1 MEQQKVLKTTSAA
14 PMAFTEGVIWKQ
26 MLAFLVPI
34 MLGAFVQQMYNTVDS
49 MIVGRFLG
57 LEALAA
63 VGGSTSTLTTLLINF
78 FAGLSSGASVVIAQD
93 FGGGDRTRLTRSVQ
107 TAMLLGLFGGL
118 VLMAGGLL
126 LCGQVLAWMEVKDSV
141 MPLALRYLEIYLWGM
156 IPTAVY
162 NMGAAAL
169 NALGRS
175 RSSFTFLAVA
185 CVVNIL
191 LDLLMVGV
199 LDLGIGGA
207 AGATCIA
214 QLLSA
219 LLIAAALHR
228 QGMLEVKTWRL
239 DVRTLGR
246 IVRIGM
252 PGGLQSVLYSIS
264 NMVVQAAINQFSVS
278 YVAACTVYERL
289 EGLFWTLMTALGVAI
304 TTFAGQNYGAGKN
317 DRLRGSVRAAMA
329 IGMAM
334 AVGISAIYMVFSKPL
349 VLLFTDSAEA
359 LENTRELIWLLMPFC
374 FTYVATEV
382 LGGAIKGCGEAVRP
396 MVITL
401 LCICGVRVAWVLVF
415 RQAPVMDIRLIL
427 ACYPVSWSLSSLVF
441 LIYYKKGH
449 WLRPVS

>member
-156 IPTAVY
+156 VPTAVY

-169 NALGRS
+169 NAIGRS
-175 RSSFTFLAVA
+175 RSSFAFLAVA

-207 AGATCIA
+207 APAGDAG
-214 QLLSA
+214 SEDM
-219 LLIAAALHR
+219 AAGCADPGQDRPHR
-228 QGMLEVKTWRL
+228 DARRAPK
-239 DVRTLGR
+239 R
-246 IVRIGM
+246 IIQYLQHGC
-252 PGGLQSVLYSIS
+252 PGGHQPVLR
-264 NMVVQAAINQFSVS
+264 VL
-278 YVAACTVYERL
+278 CG
-289 EGLFWTLMTALGVAI
+289 GLHCL
-304 TTFAGQNYGAGKN
+304 
-317 DRLRGSVRAAMA
+317 
-329 IGMAM
+329 
-334 AVGISAIYMVFSKPL
+334 
-349 VLLFTDSAEA
+349 
-359 LENTRELIWLLMPFC
+359 
-374 FTYVATEV
+374 
-382 LGGAIKGCGEAVRP
+382 
-396 MVITL
+396 
-401 LCICGVRVAWVLVF
+401 
-415 RQAPVMDIRLIL
+415 
-427 ACYPVSWSLSSLVF
+427 
-441 LIYYKKGH
+441 
-449 WLRPVS
+449 

>member
-14 PMAFTEGVIWKQ
+14 PLAFTEGVIWKQ

-49 MIVGRFLG
+49 MIVGHFLG

-93 FGGGDRTRLTRSVQ
+93 FGGGDRTRFTRSVQ
-107 TAMLLGLFGGL
+107 TSMLLGLFGGL

-126 LCGQVLAWMEVKDSV
+126 LCSRVLVWMEVKDSV
-141 MPLALRYLEIYLWGM
+141 MPLALRYLHIYMWGM

-175 RSSFTFLAVA
+175 RSSFAFLAAA

-199 LDLGIGGA
+199 LGLGIGGA

-214 QLLSA
+214 QLVSA
-219 LLIAAALHR
+219 LLITAALHR
-228 QGMLEVKTWRL
+228 QGMLEVKTWQL

-246 IVRIGM
+246 IVQIGM
-252 PGGLQSVLYSIS
+252 PGGVQSVLYSIS

-289 EGLFWTLMTALGVAI
+289 EGLFWTLMMALGVAI

-329 IGMAM
+329 IGMVM
-334 AVGISAIYMVFSKPL
+334 AAGISVIYIVFSKPL
-349 VLLFTDSAEA
+349 VLLFTDSEEA
-359 LENTRELIWLLMPFC
+359 LWNTRELIWLLMPFC

-396 MVITL
+396 MAITL
-401 LCICGVRVAWVLVF
+401 LCICGVRVAWVLAF
-415 RQAPVMDIRLIL
+415 RQAPVLDIRLIL